1 MSKILLVQFL
11 TFILVYPFIWLL
23 SILPF
28 RILYFISD
36 MAYYVIYYIVGY
48 RKKTVY
54 ENLKLVFPEKNEVE
68 IKTIA
73 KKSYRHFTDI
83 FVEMIKSFTISEKE
97 LTKRYTFKN
106 INILHKLEDENR
118 SAMLLAAHYGNW
130 EWIFILNPQLKFNG
144 YAIYKKVKNP
154 FFDKKVRETRGRYG
168 TTLVPTKEIFSVIR
182 ENTKENKLSMYGFL
196 GDQSPKPNKAHYW
209 SEFLGVKNVPIHTG
223 AELLSKKHNLP
234 IVIFTTKKVKR
245 GYYET
250 TFIATTDNPKSIED
264 YKITDQFLE
273 IVEKEIREAPE
284 YYFWTHKRFKHR
296 DKLPN

>member
-1 MSKILLVQFL
+1 MQFL

-28 RILYFISD
+28 RVLYFISD
-36 MAYYVIYYIVGY
+36 IAYYFIYYVIGY

-54 ENLKLVFPEKNEVE
+54 YNLNLAFPNKNKDE
-68 IKTIA
+68 IKNIA

-106 INILHKLEDENR
+106 IDILHKLESENR

-130 EWIFILNPQLKFNG
+130 EWVFILNTQVKFNG

-154 FFDKKVRETRGRYG
+154 YFDRKVRETRGRYK

-182 ENTKENKLSMYGFL
+182 ENSKNNKLSLYGFL
-196 GDQSPKPNKAHYW
+196 GDQSPKPEKAHYW
-209 SEFLGVKNVPIHTG
+209 GEFLGVNDVPIHTG
-223 AELLSKKHNLP
+223 TELLSKKHNLP
-234 IVIFTTKKVKR
+234 IVIFTTRKIKR
-245 GYYET
+245 GFYET
-250 TFIATTDNPKSIED
+250 TFIETVNDPKSVED

-273 IVEKEIREAPE
+273 IVEKQIRKAPE
-284 YYFWTHKRFKHR
+284 YYFWTHKRFKHI
-296 DKLPN
+296 DKVPIKS